1 MKYFKSLLLFIA
13 ITVLFVG
20 CRVQLEPIEILT
32 FQQKIEKLFPNAEI
46 TKMEV
51 EDHFT
56 KVFQIV
62 LQQPLDHNNREAGT
76 FRHYVY
82 LSHIDESKPTVLVT
96 EGYNAIPKTY
106 ELTKIF
112 KGNQVQVEHRFYG
125 KSRPDAIPWQ
135 YLKNDQAIE
144 DYHLL
149 VTRLKRLYTG
159 KWISTGI
166 SKGGE
171 TALIYKS
178 KYPWDVKATVSYVAP
193 LIDTQEDPRTET
205 HIKTVGSD
213 TCRAK
218 ITRFQRLVL
227 KNREAVMKEIN
238 KYAEEKEMSFTEL
251 SIEEVL
257 EYAVLEFPFSFWQW
271 GGKCNEIPDEKATAK
286 ELFDFING
294 LVGVKLYNDKT
305 YYNLLPSYYQHM
317 VELGYYGFDTTPV
330 MDLLRVVH
338 KPTNLRFAPKG
349 VDLTYD
355 PNYIK
360 EVRDFVENKG
370 NKIIYIYGELDTWGA
385 CAPTLKPHVDA
396 LKMVLEG
403 GSHKT
408 RIEHFSKEDKQVI
421 YNKLQNWLGYSVTIY
436 PLVL

>member
-305 YYNLLPSYYQHM
+305 YYDLLPSYYQHM

-330 MDLLRVVH
+330 KDLLRVVH